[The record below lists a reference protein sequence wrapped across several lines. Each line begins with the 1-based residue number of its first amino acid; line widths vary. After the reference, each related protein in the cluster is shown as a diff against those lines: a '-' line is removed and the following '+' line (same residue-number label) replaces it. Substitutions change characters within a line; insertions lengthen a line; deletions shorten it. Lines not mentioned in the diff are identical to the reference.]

1 MNIDVSTKIPMEGER
16 TQADRFSKDIPR
28 YSAAQGSTRA
38 EQGVITRDK
47 NHQEEKAIEPD
58 VEMHTEMDL
67 KDMAA
72 VVEELNEAMPLR
84 ARQLQFA
91 INEDA
96 NRTVISVL
104 DKESG
109 DMIRQ
114 LPSKEALELVI
125 RLREAAEGSKQ
136 SVGVLVDSII

>member
-16 TQADRFSKDIPR
+16 TQAERFSKDISR
-28 YSAAQGSTRA
+28 DSVAQGSTRA
-38 EQGVITRDK
+38 EQSVVARDK
-47 NHQEEKAIEPD
+47 DKQEQKTVEPD
-58 VEMHTEMDL
+58 VEMHTDMDL

-114 LPSKEALELVI
+114 LPSKEALDLVI